1 MTAAKPSTLAQE
13 EVSLQVDRS
22 ESGERRWTLAGRLD
36 VETTGAVW
44 RRAMEE
50 LGATSEPL
58 VVDASGLTYCDGAGA
73 GLLVELRRR
82 ETRRGGSVEVRGLRS
97 EFAPLLRAFEDLD
110 EPGEEPKVSQRV
122 WLMEEIGRGTARLT
136 DDLVALVTFTGE
148 MWSALFSAIRAP
160 RSIRWRDVLVFV
172 ESAGVNALPIV
183 AVVNL
188 LMGLVM
194 AFEASQALAI
204 FGAQIFVADLVG
216 ISILRELGPLMT
228 AILLAGRS
236 GSAFA
241 AELGTMKVNE
251 ELDALSTMGLEPL
264 RFLAVPR
271 VVSAVLVIPVLTL
284 FAMLCGLIGGAIVY
298 LSLGFPLVTYVL
310 QIQSSVG
317 VGDLIAGLVKAF
329 VFAVLVAGVGCL
341 RGMQTSTGASA
352 VGISATRAVVSG
364 IFLIIIADAAFSF
377 LYYTL
382 GV

>member
-1 MTAAKPSTLAQE
+1 MTAAKPSTLSPD
-13 EVSLQVDRS
+13 EVSLQVERS
-22 ESGERRWTLAGRLD
+22 ESGEGRWALSGRLD
-36 VETTGAVW
+36 VETTGALW

-50 LGATSEPL
+50 LERAPGPV

-73 GLLVELRRR
+73 GLLAELRRR
-82 ETRRGGSVEVRGLRS
+82 EAGGGGSVEVRGLRA
-97 EFAPLLRAFEDLD
+97 EFAPLLRAFDHVETP
-110 EPGEEPKVSQRV
+110 EPAAAVSQRV
-122 WLMEEIGRGTARLT
+122 WLMEEIGRGTVQLT
-136 DDLVALVTFTGE
+136 NDLTALVTFTGE
-148 MWSALFSAIRAP
+148 MWAALFSAIRSP
-160 RSIRWRDVLVFV
+160 RSVRWRDVLTFV

-183 AVVNL
+183 AMVNL

-251 ELDALSTMGLEPL
+251 ELDALTTMGLDPL

-271 VVSAVLVIPVLTL
+271 VVSAVLVVPVLTL
-284 FAMLCGLIGGAIVY
+284 FAMLCGLVGGALVY
-298 LSLGFPLVTYVL
+298 LSLGFPLVTYIL
-310 QIQSSVG
+310 QIQSSVTF
-317 VGDLIAGLVKAF
+317 GDLLAGLLKAV

-341 RGMQTSTGASA
+341 RGIQTSTGASA

-382 GV
+382 GI

>member
-1 MTAAKPSTLAQE
+1 VTAAKPSTLAQE